1 MNNTY
6 PLTYSQ
12 RMIWLTEESIPD
24 TSISNNAGTVRF
36 VHNLDFI
43 IFEKVLNRFIENTE
57 SIRLRINPGDNNEP
71 RQYIAEYQFYD
82 LDILDYK
89 NRSLKEFYQW
99 ENDMT
104 LIPFKLYDANLFYF
118 ALIQLPGNEI
128 AFYSKVHHIITDGW
142 AIVLI
147 VDKILKD
154 YFTFIS
160 GIKTCLEEEPSYIEY
175 IMTEQEFI
183 HSKRFL
189 EGKQFWEERYK
200 TIPDFIYLKPRNTN
214 SYNTKSNRI
223 GFSISVETRNQIENL
238 CLTNKTSPFVFFMT
252 IIAIYF
258 RKITDKNDLSIGTS
272 LLNRLNAREKNIVG
286 MFVNLAPFR
295 FMIHDDNSFLEYIQT
310 INHEAKLI
318 MKHQRYPYS
327 LILEDFRKK
336 HNTQDNLF
344 DISLTFH
351 NAKRC
356 KEDYLEESK
365 GRWHSCGHQS
375 NSLSIHISDRENSGE
390 FVFNCNYLVDLFS
403 EDDIRRFFHQIM
415 NLVRHVLENPLQS
428 IARLQLISDEEKQE
442 LLTFSNTSPYPEKPI
457 HCLFEEQAAK
467 TPDNIALVFRG
478 KCLTYRELNKKA
490 NQLANVLTKRGVGPN
505 HIVGLMVKPS
515 LEMFV
520 GIFGILK
527 AGGAY
532 VPIDPEYPNSR
543 KKYIIQN
550 GNIKLLL
557 TSKKANLD
565 VELIDLKDVSLLQNE
580 DQNLENRNE
589 LSDLIYVIYTS
600 GTTGNPN
607 GVMISHRSVANYVY
621 WRIKTYQLT
630 DNDVT
635 LQLLPFIFDGFAS
648 NIYACLLSGGK
659 LILGDG
665 IFNAH
670 HLVSEYQVTN
680 MSLVPSIYK
689 EILQKATPESFQSL
703 SFVVLGGEK
712 ADPELTGLSQSIN
725 SKLTLINEY
734 GPTENTI
741 ATTAFVGMDQE
752 TLSIIGTPV
761 SNQQVYIMDKHHNLL
776 PAGMPGELCVSGD
789 GLARGYLNNQETTA
803 RKFVRNP
810 FEPTKKLYC
819 TGDIAKRHPDGNI
832 EFIGRIDHQ
841 VKVRGHRIEL
851 YEIKEKLMKHKSIQ
865 LAIIV
870 ANDQQNLCAYYTVK
884 EAVKVSELRRYL
896 ADELPNYMIPQYF
909 KEMDKIPFLPSGKV
923 DFTALPSIER
933 NQNSYEPPNNEIEE
947 ALVKIWEEIL
957 GLEGIG
963 INDDFFELGGDS
975 IKIIQVIG
983 FLHEYNFKLK
993 VQDFY
998 KWPTI
1003 RELSDYI
1010 KSMNK
1015 EKDQKETYQGII
1027 TGEVKLTPIQIWFF
1041 ECGFTDMHHWNHSI
1055 LLQSKVTL
1063 NKAIIKEVFTKIIE
1077 YHDAL
1082 RMVYQFSN
1090 QEITQIC
1097 RNIEG
1102 EKLFVLKQMDLTGY
1116 KNYRPI
1122 MQKKAGQLQ
1131 SSIDLSNG
1139 PLVNLGLF
1147 KTLEGDFL
1155 LITIH
1160 HLVVDGISWRII
1172 LDDLNTLFTQ
1182 KIENKKLELTYK
1194 TESFKEWSNQ
1204 LYNLADNKEFLEQG
1218 GYWRRLEE
1226 TVISALPKD
1235 MDVFEDKVKNSDDI
1249 QLKLSKNETEKLLN
1263 TYKISGIE
1271 IKYIILTALGLAIK
1285 EWTGQSKILID
1296 FESHGREG
1304 NYININITRTVGW
1317 FTNVFPIILNMINS
1331 EDLLEQIASVKESV
1345 LNTPDNGFGYGILK
1359 YLTSAKNKSSLR
1371 FNLKPEICFNY
1382 FGQIDQNCDT
1392 EVFNISNFST
1402 GLARSVNSE
1411 RQYTLEIN
1419 CIIVDKEFMI
1429 NINYNRNRHKK
1440 DTMMQIMENFRNNL
1454 INITNLNYNNTNE
1467 RKQNIVKINKQT
1479 WGEFYKILNK
1489 VDFTSKINVE
1499 NRSNATNINLCGGKI
1514 YYKNILLTGAT
1525 GFLGA
1530 HLLAELLEKTDAN
1543 IYCLIR
1549 GASLIFIQN
1558 KLLDILNFYFH
1569 DKHYEKQISKRIFII
1584 NGDITW
1590 ENLGITESEYRQL
1603 GLIIDIVIH
1612 TAALVK
1618 HFGNYSDFE
1627 KVNILGTAEIVKFS
1641 LLFQKRLFYISSIG
1655 VSGDG
1660 QEQKIKNLIFTEND
1674 LYIRQNYSDN
1684 VYFKSK
1690 FLAENLVR
1698 NAIDKGLKGTIFRV
1712 GNLIGRYSD
1721 GHFQVNI
1728 DESIFYNILK
1738 FIINLKF
1745 IPAEIQDISGDF
1757 TPVDYCSKFIFELMS
1772 IKESEGKVF
1781 HLFNPKLIKLKEM
1794 VKTLNFIGINICIND
1809 KCSFEKYE
1817 EIILN
1822 EIASQ
1827 KYRLYALHY
1836 IDPRINLNNKCRVT
1850 INSTITQRYL
1860 NILNLEWPDID
1871 SNYMLKIL
1879 TYIDKVKFCEIS
1891 TLSTDKIYLKV

>member
-57 SIRLRINPGDNNEP
+57 SIRLKINPGDNNEP

-160 GIKTCLEEEPSYIEY
+160 GIKTCLEEKPSYIEY

-223 GFSISVETRNQIENL
+223 GFSISVGTRNQIENL

-258 RKITDKNDLSIGTS
+258 RKITDKIDLSIGTS

-310 INHEAKLI
+310 VNHEAKLI

-670 HLVSEYQVTN
+670 HLVFEYQVTN
-680 MSLVPSIYK
+680 MSMVPSIYK

-712 ADPELTGLSQSIN
+712 ADPELAGLSQSIN

-933 NQNSYEPPNNEIEE
+933 NQSSYEPPNNEIEE

-975 IKIIQVIG
+975 IAILKILAGI
-983 FLHEYNFKLK
+983 FNRNWNLK
-993 VQDFY
+993 IQDFY
-998 KWPTI
+998 QLHTI
-1003 RELSDYI
+1003 KDLAEHILKREINDDSI
-1010 KSMNK
+1010 T
-1015 EKDQKETYQGII
+1015 ETD
-1027 TGEVKLTPIQIWFF
+1027 V
-1041 ECGFTDMHHWNHSI
+1041 
-1055 LLQSKVTL
+1055 
-1063 NKAIIKEVFTKIIE
+1063 AIE
-1077 YHDAL
+1077 
-1082 RMVYQFSN
+1082 
-1090 QEITQIC
+1090 
-1097 RNIEG
+1097 RN
-1102 EKLFVLKQMDLTGY
+1102 
-1116 KNYRPI
+1116 N
-1122 MQKKAGQLQ
+1122 
-1131 SSIDLSNG
+1131 S
-1139 PLVNLGLF
+1139 
-1147 KTLEGDFL
+1147 
-1155 LITIH
+1155 
-1160 HLVVDGISWRII
+1160 RI
-1172 LDDLNTLFTQ
+1172 
-1182 KIENKKLELTYK
+1182 
-1194 TESFKEWSNQ
+1194 
-1204 LYNLADNKEFLEQG
+1204 FLEEKQ
-1218 GYWRRLEE
+1218 
-1226 TVISALPKD
+1226 IS
-1235 MDVFEDKVKNSDDI
+1235 
-1249 QLKLSKNETEKLLN
+1249 
-1263 TYKISGIE
+1263 
-1271 IKYIILTALGLAIK
+1271 
-1285 EWTGQSKILID
+1285 
-1296 FESHGREG
+1296 
-1304 NYININITRTVGW
+1304 
-1317 FTNVFPIILNMINS
+1317 
-1331 EDLLEQIASVKESV
+1331 
-1345 LNTPDNGFGYGILK
+1345 
-1359 YLTSAKNKSSLR
+1359 
-1371 FNLKPEICFNY
+1371 C
-1382 FGQIDQNCDT
+1382 FGQRL
-1392 EVFNISNFST
+1392 V
-1402 GLARSVNSE
+1402 G
-1411 RQYTLEIN
+1411 
-1419 CIIVDKEFMI
+1419 
-1429 NINYNRNRHKK
+1429 
-1440 DTMMQIMENFRNNL
+1440 
-1454 INITNLNYNNTNE
+1454 
-1467 RKQNIVKINKQT
+1467 
-1479 WGEFYKILNK
+1479 
-1489 VDFTSKINVE
+1489 NV
-1499 NRSNATNINLCGGKI
+1499 
-1514 YYKNILLTGAT
+1514 LLTGAT
-1525 GFLGA
+1525 GFLGM
-1530 HLLAELLEKTDAN
+1530 HILLELLSCNDINVFILVRGSDAKSRL
-1543 IYCLIR
+1543 YELI
-1549 GASLIFIQN
+1549 
-1558 KLLDILNFYFH
+1558 NFYFPQVNY
-1569 DKHYEKQISKRIFII
+1569 DIYKQRVVVV
-1584 NGDITW
+1584 NGDITQ
-1590 ENLGITESEYRQL
+1590 EYF
-1603 GLIIDIVIH
+1603 GLTKSNYDGLSKKIDTVVH
-1612 TAALVK
+1612 AAAMVK
-1618 HFGNYSDFE
+1618 HFGEYQEFF
-1627 KVNILGTAEIVKFS
+1627 KVNIGGIQNIIEFS
-1641 LLFQKRLFYISSIG
+1641 REKYLVYISTTS
-1655 VSGDG
+1655 VSGDFIKQKFKDHFFNENSLEIG
-1660 QEQKIKNLIFTEND
+1660 QKFHGNYYVQTKFEAEKIISKQLKNGLDGII
-1674 LYIRQNYSDN
+1674 IR
-1684 VYFKSK
+1684 
-1690 FLAENLVR
+1690 
-1698 NAIDKGLKGTIFRV
+1698 I
-1712 GNLIGRYSD
+1712 GNLTGRFSD
-1721 GHFQVNI
+1721 GVFQRNI
-1728 DESIFYNILK
+1728 TQNKFHGVLKSILGLSLIPESIAQMKIEF
-1738 FIINLKF
+1738 
-1745 IPAEIQDISGDF
+1745 S
-1757 TPVDYCSKFIFELMS
+1757 PVDLTSKGIVKLLLMRNNS
-1772 IKESEGKVF
+1772 GQTF
-1781 HLFNPKLIKLKEM
+1781 HLFNHNYIELKALIRMINEMGYRITVCDDFTFHNCLKEIARDKNRHDILYGI
-1794 VKTLNFIGINICIND
+1794 VNDFENGRLNYSSSIIIDSTYSI
-1809 KCSFEKYE
+1809 E
-1817 EIILN
+1817 ILN
-1822 EIASQ
+1822 HLGFIWPQIEFS
-1827 KYRLYALHY
+1827 Y
-1836 IDPRINLNNKCRVT
+1836 IRKIISHMKIVEYINV
-1850 INSTITQRYL
+1850 
-1860 NILNLEWPDID
+1860 
-1871 SNYMLKIL
+1871 
-1879 TYIDKVKFCEIS
+1879 
-1891 TLSTDKIYLKV
+1891 